1 MAGKRRRSALP
12 RASFFAVFLLA
23 DVNCATLSSFAA
35 SEIRQ
40 FAKCAH
46 PMAFGPGCAHTLM
59 GREYLPK
66 PGYFAARRREWVA
79 QRGAD
84 FSMAHFFQQQLY
96 RLQLGTG
103 AGTGDGNGGDGRS
116 QLGQSSSLGEF
127 AMDAVMQHDHSLDAS
142 SFLGAFMRGHR
153 WNGIDGENWW
163 GGSGA
168 HDAAAC
174 ARHRA
179 RSASGRSS
187 WECFFSPR
195 FIGNVRRGAT
205 LKNTRYVTDAS
216 IPDQSSKLWELRDH
230 LLGAAN
236 GGRLG
241 TLWMAAQ
248 LARYMWAPRPYIR
261 ALADA
266 HHPNPFDSPK
276 TFQLTRPQPL
286 TVGLHVRR
294 GDACSCSRTNCTF
307 SSDWRV
313 CVPFVRYI
321 SVL

>member
-1 MAGKRRRSALP
+1 MARCC
-12 RASFFAVFLLA
+12 FAVLLLA
-23 DVNCATLSSFAA
+23 DVKCAMLEFAA

-40 FAKCAH
+40 FGKCAN
-46 PMAFGPGCAHTLM
+46 PMAIGPGCAHSLLA
-59 GREYLPK
+59 REYLPK
-66 PGYFAARRREWVA
+66 VGYFAARRREWLA
-79 QRGAD
+79 RRGAD
-84 FSMAHFFQQQLY
+84 YNLARFFQRQMY
-96 RLQLGTG
+96 RLQLGTNG
-103 AGTGDGNGGDGRS
+103 RGDDGNGAAGRS
-116 QLGQSSSLGEF
+116 QLGRSSSLGEF
-127 AMDAVMQHDHSLDAS
+127 AMDAIMQHDHSLDAS
-142 SFLGAFMRGHR
+142 SLLGAFLRGR
-153 WNGIDGENWW
+153 QWNGIYGENWW

-168 HDAAAC
+168 HDTAAC

-195 FIGNVRRGAT
+195 FIGNVRHGGT
-205 LKNTRYVTDAS
+205 LKSTRAVTDAN
-216 IPDQSSKLWELRDH
+216 IEDRSSELWKLRNNLM
-230 LLGAAN
+230 GAAN

-248 LARYMWAPRPYIR
+248 LTYYMWAPRPYIR

-266 HHPNPFDSPK
+266 HHANPFNPHT
-276 TFQLTRPQPL
+276 TFQLTSSQPF

-313 CVPFVRYI
+313 CVPFNRYI
-321 SVL
+321 PVLCTVVV